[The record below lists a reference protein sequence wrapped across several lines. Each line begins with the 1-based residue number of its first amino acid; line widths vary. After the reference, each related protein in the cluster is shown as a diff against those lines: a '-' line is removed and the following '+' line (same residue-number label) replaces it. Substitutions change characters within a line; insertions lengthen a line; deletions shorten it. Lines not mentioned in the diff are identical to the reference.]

1 MHTEG
6 PVFIYLNP
14 KSKICSTSISTQ
26 SSICSVG
33 TAVSL
38 GRLVGRPTAG
48 TRPFCRANFG
58 PRVSES
64 GRGRTAVDI
73 AEIQDFTGRSCRP
86 KTWALVGCGRPLDQ
100 ILGRLVGRPNG
111 RGRWGAGPGAAV
123 PSTKYWGVWSVDQ
136 TVERTGAFGRVRPSS
151 RPNPGAFGRST

>member
-38 GRLVGRPTAG
+38 GRLVGRPRAG
-48 TRPFCRANFG
+48 TRPFCRANCG

-100 ILGRLVGRPNG
+100 ILGRLVGRAT
-111 RGRWGAGPGAAV
+111 AGTRPFCRAN
-123 PSTKYWGVWSVDQ
+123 
-136 TVERTGAFGRVRPSS
+136 FGPRVSE
-151 RPNPGAFGRST
+151 GGRSVRLLT